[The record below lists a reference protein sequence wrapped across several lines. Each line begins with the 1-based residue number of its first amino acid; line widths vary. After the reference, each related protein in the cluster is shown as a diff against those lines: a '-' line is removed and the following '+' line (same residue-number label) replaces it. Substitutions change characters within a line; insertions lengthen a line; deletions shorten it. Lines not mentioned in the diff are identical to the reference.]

1 VSDSFDLR
9 APATFTALT
18 EGPPGQRTFL
28 LQAAEDDRVV
38 TLKVE
43 KQQVAALCEYLGGIL
58 ADLPAAED
66 ADALPA
72 DPVEPAIP
80 AWAVGGLAVAYEQAE
95 DRILLVAEELL
106 VPDEDEEPDLLA
118 SPATAR
124 FHLTRGQVARFI
136 EHGEQLVQA
145 GRPTCPFCLQP
156 ADPAGHA
163 CPRLN

>member
-1 VSDSFDLR
+1 MSDSFELR
-9 APATFTALT
+9 APARFLAAT

-28 LQAAEDDRVV
+28 LQAVDHDQVV

-58 ADLPAAED
+58 ADLPAPEPLD
-66 ADALPA
+66 DD
-72 DPVEPAIP
+72 DPDLVEPAVP
-80 AWAVGGLAVAYEQAE
+80 RWVVGGLAVAYEQAE
-95 DRILLVAEELL
+95 DRILLVAEELVVL
-106 VPDEDEEPDLLA
+106 DDDVVEDLLDT
-118 SPATAR
+118 PATAR
-124 FHLTRGQVARFI
+124 FHLTRAQVARFI
-136 EHGEQLVQA
+136 EQGEALVRA